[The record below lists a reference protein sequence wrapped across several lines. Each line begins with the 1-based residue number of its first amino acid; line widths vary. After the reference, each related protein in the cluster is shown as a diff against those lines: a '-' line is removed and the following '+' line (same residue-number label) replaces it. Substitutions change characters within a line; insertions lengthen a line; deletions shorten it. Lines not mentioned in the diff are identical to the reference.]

1 MTKTKQH
8 FDIRPLS
15 DALGAEIR
23 GVDLSQPLDADT
35 VAAITDAG
43 DEHIVLLFRDQ
54 DIDTD
59 RQIVF
64 AEHFFG
70 DVGGLGHGPP
80 NGGRKARITMHRSC
94 WCRT

>member
-15 DALGAEIR
+15 DALGAEIQ

-35 VAAITDAG
+35 VAAITDAWH
-43 DEHIVLLFRDQ
+43 EHIVLLFRDQ

-64 AEHFFG
+64 AEH
-70 DVGGLGHGPP
+70 LGMSASGRGPP
-80 NGGRKARITMHRSC
+80 NDGRKARITVHRSC